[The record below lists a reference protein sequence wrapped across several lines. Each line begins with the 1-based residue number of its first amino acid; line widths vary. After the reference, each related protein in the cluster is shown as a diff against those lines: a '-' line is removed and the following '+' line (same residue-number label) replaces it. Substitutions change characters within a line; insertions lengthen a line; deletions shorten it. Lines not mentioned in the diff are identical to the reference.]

1 MSPIRLEELPD
12 EIVMEIL
19 NNLEIKDLINCGL
32 VSKKIRAISQIEFLW
47 QKMNLF
53 RKAVPTKFL
62 TMVIK
67 KGCKYLS
74 LSGARLE
81 GKFYLMEKSNLKYLD
96 LSWCTCDEDIVLE
109 EILAS
114 CHTLKKLSLKGVTIS
129 SNMVDR
135 LQDFLT
141 KKTLNKSFSKILFFI
156 LFHCSQEKSVIQ
168 IDIINNRH
176 QCIKQ
181 FSLTKDFVFI
191 ANLE

>member
-1 MSPIRLEELPD
+1 MTYSNSHLYQKKLTMDYQQLSAIHLEDLPD

-32 VSKKIRAISQIEFLW
+32 VSKKIRGISQIEFLW

-62 TMVIK
+62 DMIIK

-81 GKFYLMEKSNLKYLD
+81 GKLDLMEKSNLKYLD

-109 EILAS
+109 HLLGS
-114 CHTLKKLSLKGVTIS
+114 CHSLKKLSLKGVTIS
-129 SNMVDR
+129 SNMVNR
-135 LQDFLT
+135 LQDILT
-141 KKTLNKSFSKILFFI
+141 
-156 LFHCSQEKSVIQ
+156 E
-168 IDIINNRH
+168 
-176 QCIKQ
+176 
-181 FSLTKDFVFI
+181 
-191 ANLE
+191 

>member
-1 MSPIRLEELPD
+1 MDHQKLSPIYLEELPD

-62 TMVIK
+62 DMIIK
-67 KGCKYLS
+67 KGCRYLS

-81 GKFYLMEKSNLKYLD
+81 GKLNLMEKSNLKYLD

-109 EILAS
+109 ELLAS
-114 CHTLKKLSLKGVTIS
+114 CHSLKKLSLKGVTIS
-129 SNMVDR
+129 TNMVNR
-135 LQDFLT
+135 LQDILT
-141 KKTLNKSFSKILFFI
+141 K
-156 LFHCSQEKSVIQ
+156 
-168 IDIINNRH
+168 
-176 QCIKQ
+176 
-181 FSLTKDFVFI
+181 
-191 ANLE
+191 